1 MGTTF
6 KCEVVV
12 YIHEFLS
19 FSADPTMPT
28 LSPHPPPSNTSVGDP
43 TTPAALDSL
52 DVKPNIADLMGPKSI
67 SSLNNQVCTWN
78 LVACGVIQEM

>member
-1 MGTTF
+1 
-6 KCEVVV
+6 
-12 YIHEFLS
+12 
-19 FSADPTMPT
+19 MPT

-67 SSLNNQVCTWN
+67 SSLNNQVNMYNIVTHE
-78 LVACGVIQEM
+78 VFEV